1 MLLRGGCRG
10 GCGAW
15 VLRLS
20 RHLKDNQ
27 DDSIED
33 RKGVEGESRNGVTL
47 LFDIP

>member
-1 MLLRGGCRG
+1 MSLRGGCRG
-10 GCGAW
+10 GCGVW

-20 RHLKDNQ
+20 GHLKDNQ

-33 RKGVEGESRNGVTL
+33 RKGVEGRGRNDVRL

>member
-1 MLLRGGCRG
+1 MLLWGGCRG

-15 VLRLS
+15 ILKLN

-33 RKGVEGESRNGVTL
+33 RKGVEGKGRNGVRP

>member
-1 MLLRGGCRG
+1 M
-10 GCGAW
+10 

-33 RKGVEGESRNGVTL
+33 RKGVEGKSRNGEVAVRYTL
-47 LFDIP
+47 DAELGRKLGSLT